1 MDNENNKIEIISNK
15 ELTPDELNNQLNVIG
30 NSLFRNVA
38 RARSGTKKDN
48 ENTIEFT
55 TALASLEPID
65 LTSIEDV
72 KRRTLEYFA
81 LMHVAQRK
89 LIVSAYAV
97 CLGISSHQLNEIAKD
112 NPKILT
118 FVPKDCK
125 DVIKKAYHSIEV
137 SHETN
142 MVEGKIN
149 PATAI
154 FLAKHHFG
162 YTDVPKEIEVVDT
175 GEDELYNIAEIK
187 DKYK

>member
-1 MDNENNKIEIISNK
+1 MNNENNQIEIISNK

-30 NSLFRNVA
+30 NTLFRNVA

-97 CLGISSHQLNEIAKD
+97 CLGMSSQQLNEIARD
-112 NPKILT
+112 NRKMFPDIPKECREI
-118 FVPKDCK
+118 
-125 DVIKKAYHSIEV
+125 IKKAYHSIEV

-142 MVEGKIN
+142 MIEGKIN

-162 YTDVPKEIEVVDT
+162 YTDVPKEMEIVDT
-175 GEDELYNIAEIK
+175 GQDDLYNIAEIK